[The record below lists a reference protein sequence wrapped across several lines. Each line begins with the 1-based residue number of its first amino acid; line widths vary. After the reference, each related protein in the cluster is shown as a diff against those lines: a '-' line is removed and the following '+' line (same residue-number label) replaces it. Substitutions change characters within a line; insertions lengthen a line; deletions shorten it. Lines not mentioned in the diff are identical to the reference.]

1 MLPATCDN
9 HAVAAVNDHTQ
20 SAQRLY
26 FLTLRRVVAG
36 NQASSHDSM
45 QGLLFTS
52 PRAGGPTAPSV
63 SSSLERCH
71 FFSVSLRCP
80 HTSAYESTH
89 TTGVRAGLSNAI
101 APAGTLAPSKVIV
114 HESGPE
120 AMDTFFVCLFA
131 FEEVGVTI
139 QFTAVGQ
146 K

>member
-1 MLPATCDN
+1 MTPCKD
-9 HAVAAVNDHTQ
+9 
-20 SAQRLY
+20 
-26 FLTLRRVVAG
+26 
-36 NQASSHDSM
+36 
-45 QGLLFTS
+45 
-52 PRAGGPTAPSV
+52 
-63 SSSLERCH
+63 SSLPLPELVVPLPPQSPALWKGATS
-71 FFSVSLRCP
+71 SVSLRCP

-101 APAGTLAPSKVIV
+101 APAGTLSPSKVIV